1 MLDFDRSRCS
11 DFVRETALP
20 LLGKRPGTAMSLWR
34 LSQAVFEWLEQFAD
48 DGPTICF
55 DYPGDWDHLWDLL
68 DRDMPAWLKRRNIRG
83 NLGSDLFAQYFL
95 VTGLEPHH
103 ALNDAQRI
111 DSLSGKWDLHD
122 PVPGF

>member
-1 MLDFDRSRCS
+1 
-11 DFVRETALP
+11 
-20 LLGKRPGTAMSLWR
+20 MSLWR